1 MMNVKFLYNHHSISN
16 SIGEELKHLID
27 KAKNEFMIISPYI
40 SSNPFLILMELYNH
54 SNQSITKLYLGISQD
69 DIDDV
74 YRLAEL

>member
-1 MMNVKFLYNHHSISN
+1 MV
-16 SIGEELKHLID
+16 
-27 KAKNEFMIISPYI
+27 ISPYI